1 MEETHEFATG
11 LRAYLQRVAG
21 DSPAPEAAANDP
33 APASDQGPEPP
44 PRSPE
49 EQFAEQVR
57 AFEAHLA
64 RFLQHERQVA
74 ERERKVAER
83 EEALAQRSAE
93 RRPVREALR
102 EHAELSTERLLAL
115 FDDALSATLPNG
127 TPEHAV
133 RLTAV
138 RVLLGEAYADD
149 ANGATAAAAIDELA
163 ALRERRAAD
172 ST

>member
-11 LRAYLQRVAG
+11 LRAYLQRVTAE
-21 DSPAPEAAANDP
+21 SPTPESAASASVP
-33 APASDQGPEPP
+33 PSDQQPEPP
-44 PRSPE
+44 PSPE

-64 RFLQHERQVA
+64 RFQQHERQVA

-83 EEALAQRSAE
+83 EEALAQRAAE

-127 TPEHAV
+127 APDHAV

-138 RVLLGEAYADD
+138 RVLLGEAYAEDG
-149 ANGATAAAAIDELA
+149 GASTSAAIDELA
-163 ALRERRAAD
+163 ALREKRAV
-172 ST
+172 